1 MTTTTH
7 PVDVST
13 LEPLARSEAIEI
25 GQGEYRR
32 LIEAVQR
39 LGPDQWDRPTDCTE
53 WTVRDLIGHVAGMMW
68 SMSKIRRT
76 IPEQLRSGRRAKA
89 AGTDPTD
96 EMTAI
101 QVERMAGLP
110 TDEIVTTMKGL
121 VDEAVAGRG
130 RIPDAVARKIK
141 APVEVDGVTEKWSLS
156 YLMGIILTRDT
167 WLHRVSDLARA
178 IGQAPELDVRDG
190 RIVADV
196 VVEWAQ
202 RHGRPFELTLT
213 GPAGGRF
220 RASTGG
226 PSIELDAL
234 DFCRMLSGRAEP
246 THELLRTQV
255 PF

>member
-1 MTTTTH
+1 MTSTTY

-13 LEPLARSEAIEI
+13 LKPLLRSEAIEI

-32 LIEAVQR
+32 LIEAVHR
-39 LGPDQWDRPTDCTE
+39 LEPDQWYRPTDCTA
-53 WTVRDLIGHVAGMMW
+53 WTVRDLTGHVAGMMW

-76 IPEQLRSGRRAKA
+76 IPEQLQSARRAKS
-89 AGTDPTD
+89 AGTNPTD

-101 QVERMAGLP
+101 QVQRMTGLP
-110 TDEIVTTMKGL
+110 TDELVVTMRGL
-121 VDEAVAGRG
+121 VDEAIAGRG
-130 RIPDAVARKIK
+130 RIPEAVAGKFK
-141 APVEVDGVTEKWSLS
+141 APVKVYGVTEKWSLS

-178 IGQAPELDVRDG
+178 IGPAPELDDRDR

-196 VVEWAQ
+196 VVEWAR

-213 GPAGGRF
+213 GPAGGHF
-220 RASTGG
+220 RAHTGG

-234 DFCRMLSGRAEP
+234 EFCRMLSGRAEP